1 MKYLAAPDRFDGGHT
16 TGRLRRGFAL
26 SIVMGSLWVSVA
38 GAQAPVVTTPTPSSA
53 APPAATA
60 PAESV
65 DPAVNTS
72 SAPTA
77 PARPAAIP
85 AAGRAAAGPA
95 GAPAGRRAMDRV
107 DLDASQIT
115 GNRELPRV
123 LYIVPWKRSDLGD
136 LTGKP
141 VNSLLDEVL
150 APVDRDVFRRETRY
164 FDALATGPAPASGGN
179 AAAPAADAPARTM
192 PTAPAAPSGTGD
204 SVRDGSQ
211 PVTPPGT

>member
-1 MKYLAAPDRFDGGHT
+1 MNLIAAPELIERCQPAKWPWRQCVQSLLLAA
-16 TGRLRRGFAL
+16 L
-26 SIVMGSLWVSVA
+26 SVSVA
-38 GAQAPVVTTPTPSSA
+38 RAQAPA
-53 APPAATA
+53 APPA
-60 PAESV
+60 ESI

-72 SAPTA
+72 SAAVPAAQSA
-77 PARPAAIP
+77 PRPAGRPAARPAAQ
-85 AAGRAAAGPA
+85 RAP
-95 GAPAGRRAMDRV
+95 GASGGRRAMDRV
-107 DLDASQIT
+107 DLEASQIT

-164 FDALATGPAPASGGN
+164 FDALASGPAPAAGPAPASGGN
-179 AAAPAADAPARTM
+179 SAAPPADAPA
-192 PTAPAAPSGTGD
+192 PSGAGD

>member
-1 MKYLAAPDRFDGGHT
+1 MTSIAAPGSFRQ
-16 TGRLRRGFAL
+16 RRGFAL
-26 SIVMGSLWVSVA
+26 SLLIGGLSVSVA
-38 GAQAPVVTTPTPSSA
+38 GAQS
-53 APPAATA
+53 PPAATPPPPAAA

-72 SAPTA
+72 SAATPA
-77 PARPAAIP
+77 ARPAARP
-85 AAGRAAAGPA
+85 ATTQGSPTTG
-95 GAPAGRRAMDRV
+95 GRRAMDRV

-192 PTAPAAPSGTGD
+192 PTVPAAPSGTGD

>member
-1 MKYLAAPDRFDGGHT
+1 MNPIAAPWLLAGWQTAR
-16 TGRLRRGFAL
+16 RLRKGFAL
-26 SIVMGSLWVSVA
+26 SLLLGGLSVSVA
-38 GAQAPVVTTPTPSSA
+38 GAQAPAAPTTP
-53 APPAATA
+53 PPATP

-72 SAPTA
+72 STAA
-77 PARPAAIP
+77 PAVRPATRPAAASSP
-85 AAGRAAAGPA
+85 RASG
-95 GAPAGRRAMDRV
+95 GRRAMDRV

-164 FDALATGPAPASGGN
+164 FDALATGPARPPAG
-179 AAAPAADAPARTM
+179 APAPTGPTM
-192 PTAPAAPSGTGD
+192 PPAPAAPSGAGD

-211 PVTPPGT
+211 PVEPPGT